1 MKKNIKK
8 PIGAFLLAP
17 LFLLLLFPS
26 CSRDVEKMIQENTS
40 KKNFDFDELAAVQDA
55 KGLYCSLYPSQ
66 LRDASELEVA
76 SVSYASSSRLRSSDS
91 AQADICV
98 VNFKGDHGFVVM
110 SPQVGMLLLQ

>member
-1 MKKNIKK
+1 MKKTSKK
-8 PIGAFLLAP
+8 SAGAFLLAP

-26 CSRDVEKMIQENTS
+26 CCRDVETMIQENTS

-76 SVSYASSSRLRSSDS
+76 
-91 AQADICV
+91 C
-98 VNFKGDHGFVVM
+98 
-110 SPQVGMLLLQ
+110 